1 MNIALP
7 PSVLRTSPPQGGRV
21 FGASLQVIALT
32 SKYVIS
38 MKYRCYKDFYSPP
51 LWGRCHEVTEGGTL
65 QNKEPNYLA

>member
-1 MNIALP
+1 MTLCLP

-21 FGASLQVIALT
+21 FAGEISIRISEQKDVRLVRHVGNCSLH
-32 SKYVIS
+32 
-38 MKYRCYKDFYSPP
+38 SPP